1 VRRGAGDSPEIA
13 ACLPA
18 MNDRT
23 RVVICVWLVSSA
35 CSPGAKPVVSSQ
47 DSAYRDELLIRLKA
61 DQAIRDT
68 FTQDMRTLG
77 WPSATTAARMAV
89 VDSANT
95 VWLKQKILTQGFP
108 TPEQVGRDGVN
119 AAFLLVQH
127 ADREPDFQER
137 VLPMIEAAY
146 RRGTVDGQ
154 NLGLLTDRVLKA
166 RGQKQRYGTQTTMKA
181 GRLVFDPIEDSANVD
196 DRRAM
201 LGLPPLKV
209 YKRLLDSIY
218 APISKR

>member
-1 VRRGAGDSPEIA
+1 MTSRLRVAL
-13 ACLPA
+13 CL
-18 MNDRT
+18 
-23 RVVICVWLVSSA
+23 WLSSAA
-35 CSPGAKPVVSSQ
+35 CSPGAKPVVSRQ
-47 DSAYRDELLIRLKA
+47 DSAYRDELLTRLKV

-68 FTQDMRTLG
+68 FTSDMRTLG
-77 WPSATTAARMAV
+77 WPSATTAARMAI
-89 VDSANT
+89 VDSENT
-95 VWLKQKILTQGFP
+95 AWLRRRILTEGFP

-127 ADREPDFQER
+127 ADADLAFQER

-166 RGQKQRYGTQTTMKA
+166 RGMKQRYGTQTTMK
-181 GRLVFDPIEDSANVD
+181 GGHLVIDPIDDSANVD

-201 LGLPPLKV
+201 LGLPPLKE

-218 APISKR
+218 APPAKR